1 MHFIFICIHL
11 ICAVFFIAYVFF
23 DVCVYRFAYQH
34 ANKEDCDKIKKAYT
48 KSSIFIFA
56 GIFILLLLSGF
67 YLLSF
72 YEFNS
77 FWDFFASNFGI
88 FLFIKTFIINNN
100 ASFDFLFFIFY
111 KSFKKK
117 RSFKISLDCIDF
129 MYFNNH
135 LRKSHAIFLK
145 H

>member
-11 ICAVFFIAYVFF
+11 ICAIFFIAYVFF
-23 DVCVYRFAYQH
+23 DVCVYRFAYKFQS
-34 ANKEDCDKIKKAYT
+34 KEDCDKIKKAYT

-72 YEFNS
+72 YEINS

-88 FLFIKTFIINNN
+88 FLFIKLLLLITMLVLTFY
-100 ASFDFLFFIFY
+100 SLFFI
-111 KSFKKK
+111 KVLK
-117 RSFKISLDCIDF
+117 RKDPL
-129 MYFNNH
+129 
-135 LRKSHAIFLK
+135 KSHLIALILCILIVICAKAMLYF
-145 H
+145 

>member
-23 DVCVYRFAYQH
+23 DVCVYRFAYRH

-72 YEFNS
+72 YEINS

-88 FLFIKTFIINNN
+88 FLFIKLLLLITMLALTFY
-100 ASFDFLFFIFY
+100 SLFFIKF
-111 KSFKKK
+111 FKKK
-117 RSFKISLDCIDF
+117 IL
-129 MYFNNH
+129 
-135 LRKSHAIFLK
+135 
-145 H
+145 